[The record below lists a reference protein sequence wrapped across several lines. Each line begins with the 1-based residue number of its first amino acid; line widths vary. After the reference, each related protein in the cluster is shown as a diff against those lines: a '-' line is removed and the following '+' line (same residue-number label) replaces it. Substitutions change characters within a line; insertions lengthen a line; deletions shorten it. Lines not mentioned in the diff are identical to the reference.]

1 MKIKI
6 KKEMRL
12 DELIKWAWE
21 NPELAEG
28 KTLYTQNQSDGN
40 YVYFSLYGGR
50 KCITRDFVSADDT
63 FEVEV
68 EEEITEKTVIPSV
81 VVIRTQYF
89 PNGSQ
94 SINVTKI
101 NNKSIKEL
109 VGSNP
114 INSSFKYHEIYLMN
128 GKGLGDL
135 IWKDGELVE

>member
-1 MKIKI
+1 MKIKV

-12 DELIKWAWE
+12 DELIKWARS
-21 NPELAEG
+21 NPELSKG
-28 KTLYTQNQSDGN
+28 KKIFTTGNGDGIVRFQKDTN
-40 YVYFSLYGGR
+40 DCTPSVCVPL
-50 KCITRDFVSADDT
+50 DALFV
-63 FEVEV
+63 VEV
-68 EEEITEKTVIPSV
+68 EEEITEETVIPSV